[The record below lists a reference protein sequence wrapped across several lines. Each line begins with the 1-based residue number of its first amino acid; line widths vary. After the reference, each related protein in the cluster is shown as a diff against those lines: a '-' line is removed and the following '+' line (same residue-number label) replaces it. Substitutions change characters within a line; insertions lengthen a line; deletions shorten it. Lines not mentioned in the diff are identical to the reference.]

1 MAQVVTPES
10 ADASAREKTVDAVV
24 IGAGFAGLYAMYR
37 LREMGLSVAGF
48 EAGTDVGGT
57 WYWNRYPGARCDV
70 ESMAY
75 SYSFSPELE
84 QEWDWSEK
92 YPTQPEVL
100 RYLSHVADRF
110 DLRRSFQFETRV
122 VSAAFDAEKSRWTI
136 RTNKDAVVS
145 AHFCISAVGCLSEP
159 KPPEIPGLE
168 TFQGTWYHTGRWPHE
183 PVDFIG
189 KRVGVIGTGSSGVQS
204 IPVIAAQAAA
214 LTVFQRTAA
223 YSLPSQNEPLTDEAR
238 RSMKLRYPEFR
249 KLQRE
254 STFGGPGSVP
264 TESAL
269 AVSPEQRRLKYEQAW
284 SDGRANSMLGAY
296 NDLFLK
302 KEANDTA
309 AEFVHGKI
317 RETVRDPSTAE
328 DLCPTTYPLGTKRLI
343 LDTNYFETYN
353 RDNVRLVNLRKTP
366 ILEITPHG
374 VQTAD
379 AHYELDV
386 IVFAVGFDAMTGAL
400 SAVDFR
406 GKDGDS
412 LASKWADGPHT
423 YLGLAVSD
431 FPNLFTITG
440 PGSPSVLGNVVV
452 SIEQHVDWI
461 ADCLTYMREHGFRSV
476 EATSAAQEGWTDRV
490 QRMAEKTLMVQAD
503 SWYMGANVPGK
514 PRVFMAY
521 LGGLGSYRKRCAQ
534 VAAEGYSGFIFK

>member
-10 ADASAREKTVDAVV
+10 AGASAREKTVDAVV

-100 RYLSHVADRF
+100 RYLRHVADRF

-122 VSAAFDAEKSRWTI
+122 VRAAFDAEKSRWTI
-136 RTNKDAVVS
+136 RTNKDDVVS
-145 AHFCISAVGCLSEP
+145 AQFCISAVGCLSEP
-159 KPPEIPGLE
+159 KPPETPGLE

-183 PVDFIG
+183 PVDFTGRRI
-189 KRVGVIGTGSSGVQS
+189 GVIGTGSSGVQS

-223 YSLPSQNEPLTDEAR
+223 YSLPSQNEPLADEAR
-238 RSMKLRYPEFR
+238 RSMKLNYPEFR

-309 AEFVHGKI
+309 AEFVRGKI
-317 RETVRDPSTAE
+317 RETVHDASTAE

-374 VQTAD
+374 IQTAD